1 MRVRL
6 CVCHKDG
13 EIERRL
19 DQLDA
24 SVRQYRCYAQLV
36 CLEPACT
43 PEERHRLNDSA
54 TLYADQLGRLLD
66 RRRGLA
72 AFQAASAHD
81 KVVRG
86 ASTFTVAVYC
96 YYSVPAPFP
105 PPTHAK

>member
-1 MRVRL
+1 VRVRL

-19 DQLDA
+19 DQLQG
-24 SVRQYRCYAQLV
+24 SVRQYSSYAQLV
-36 CLEPACT
+36 CREPACT
-43 PEERHRLNDSA
+43 REEGRWMNDSG

-66 RRRGLA
+66 RRRALA

-96 YYSVPAPFP
+96 YYSVPATFP
-105 PPTHAK
+105 SPTHAK

>member
-1 MRVRL
+1 VRVRL
-6 CVCHKDG
+6 CVCHKDD

-36 CLEPACT
+36 CREPACT
-43 PEERHRLNDSA
+43 PEERHRLNDSG

-66 RRRGLA
+66 RRRALA

-81 KVVRG
+81 KVARVHIRRRRLLLLLRPR
-86 ASTFTVAVYC
+86 
-96 YYSVPAPFP
+96 SVPAP
-105 PPTHAK
+105 THAK